1 TVNDTIMYRFE
12 IQHQGDIGIRDI
24 KLFDN
29 LLFTSSY
36 IVSPNQISNQ
46 TIFVEFPYHITS
58 ADISRG
64 YIENSAVVEAKDVKY
79 ANLLRDTS
87 GNTFLNNQKTITTL
101 AIPPKANG
109 DYIEVY
115 QSQNALLQ
123 ILANDQKGSSG
134 WENGRIEIIEQPSMG
149 SLSINGMNIYFTQH
163 NNLESGTDYF
173 TYHIIDNSRLSSE
186 IVRRDIEII

>member
-1 TVNDTIMYRFE
+1 
-12 IQHQGDIGIRDI
+12 
-24 KLFDN
+24 
-29 LLFTSSY
+29 
-36 IVSPNQISNQ
+36 
-46 TIFVEFPYHITS
+46 
-58 ADISRG
+58 
-64 YIENSAVVEAKDVKY
+64 
-79 ANLLRDTS
+79 
-87 GNTFLNNQKTITTL
+87 
-101 AIPPKANG
+101 PPKANG

-186 IVRRDIEII
+186 IVRVDIEIIKTIPVAVNDYFIQNYNTKIKINPTLNDYVEYSELDLESISV